1 MVKNGQIFCSS
12 VSKTGLSSMLE
23 AEGDFATR
31 DGGPWPV
38 RVLWIHDLSN
48 AGFFVRG
55 DSTIKTPGDIKPGTR
70 IATWDMKDSTL
81 RWPRALLKWANID
94 EKDIIWADMGTT
106 DASVRA
112 VTDGRADIMF
122 FFPISP
128 MMYEAAAA
136 PKGIRYVDL
145 NPEKDSEGVKRFHT
159 VIPGITFAP
168 ITVGPDGA
176 KGHWGTVTHQLMV
189 TRESSDNEMVYHFSK
204 WMDDNYL
211 KYKDAFSTNVYM
223 TMSNLVEAL
232 GLTFVPAH
240 EGLIKLLKEKK
251 LWTEALESR
260 NKSNLALVSTQIKAY
275 QDAIEQASKA
285 GISVAPNNKAW
296 SDFWA
301 KYRTDNKIPPV
312 G

>member
-1 MVKNGQIFCSS
+1 
-12 VSKTGLSSMLE
+12 
-23 AEGDFATR
+23 
-31 DGGPWPV
+31 
-38 RVLWIHDLSN
+38 
-48 AGFFVRG
+48 
-55 DSTIKTPGDIKPGTR
+55 
-70 IATWDMKDSTL
+70 
-81 RWPRALLKWANID
+81 
-94 EKDIIWADMGTT
+94 
-106 DASVRA
+106 
-112 VTDGRADIMF
+112 
-122 FFPISP
+122 
-128 MMYEAAAA
+128 
-136 PKGIRYVDL
+136 
-145 NPEKDSEGVKRFHT
+145 
-159 VIPGITFAP
+159 
-168 ITVGPDGA
+168 
-176 KGHWGTVTHQLMV
+176 MV

-285 GISVAPNNKAW
+285 GISVAPNNTAW